1 MQQNKRHWLHN
12 LWKALGIDQA
22 IAYTAINRGWTLI
35 SGALSLLLISH
46 FLTPVEQGY
55 YFTFADILALQIF
68 FELGLSTV
76 LVPFASHEFAH
87 LRWTEEGILEG
98 DSTAKSRLASLLR
111 FSLLW
116 YGAVALAVL
125 LFVLPGGIWFF
136 SHYHRAGIHVH
147 WELPWVWIVLVTS
160 GSLAVTPLLCILEG
174 CGLIAQIAR
183 LQMQQTIVGT
193 VLFWIALTL
202 HWGINTA
209 PITNTVAFLW
219 SGLWVFGTYWRWIQ
233 DLWRHPTSYAR
244 VNWKT
249 EILPFHW
256 RIAVCWLSSYA
267 VLRMFDPILFATHG
281 PVMAGQMGMSLAVM
295 ASIAAFALSWVTTK
309 SAPFGMLISKQE
321 YDTLDGIFF
330 PSLWQSLLIELSA
343 GGLFWCAAV
352 ALQRFYPRLGT
363 RFLAPLPL
371 LLLVATTVVY
381 HIVNAEWIYL
391 RAHKQEPFLGIALL
405 AGILIAGG
413 SLLLAKPY
421 GATGVMGVYFLVHLV
436 VSFGGGTLIFLKK
449 RNEWHRSRPTDI
461 PLKTIE

>member
-1 MQQNKRHWLHN
+1 MQPKGWRWLQK
-12 LWKALGIDQA
+12 LWKALGIDRA

-35 SGALSLLLISH
+35 SGALSLLLISR

-87 LRWTEEGILEG
+87 LRWTDRGILEG
-98 DSTAKSRLASLLR
+98 DTTAKSRLASLLR

-125 LFVLPGGIWFF
+125 LFVLPGGILFF
-136 SHYHRAGIHVH
+136 SHYHRAGTHVR
-147 WELPWVWIVLVTS
+147 WEFPWVWIVLVTS

-193 VLFWIALTL
+193 VLFWIALAL

-219 SGLWVFGTYWRWIQ
+219 SGLWVFGAYWRWIK
-233 DLWRHPTSYAR
+233 DLWGYPISYGR
-244 VNWKT
+244 VDWKT

-256 RIAVCWLSSYA
+256 RIALCWLSSYA

-281 PVMAGQMGMSLAVM
+281 PVVAGQMGMSLAVM

-309 SAPFGMLISKQE
+309 SAPFGMLISQQE
-321 YDTLDGIFF
+321 FEKLDRIFF
-330 PSLWQSLLIELSA
+330 PTLWQSLIIEMLG
-343 GGLFWCAAV
+343 GGLFWCGV
-352 ALQRFYPRLGT
+352 VILQRFYPHLGA
-363 RFLAPLPL
+363 RFLSPLPL

-381 HIVNAEWIYL
+381 HVVNAEWIYL
-391 RAHKQEPFLGIALL
+391 RAHKQEPFLGIAVL
-405 AGILIAGG
+405 AGLLIAAG

-421 GATGVMGVYFLVHLV
+421 GALGVMGVYFLVHLV
-436 VSFGGGTLIFLKK
+436 VSFGGGTLIFSKK
-449 RNEWHRSRPTDI
+449 RSEWHSSRYSEISVQT
-461 PLKTIE
+461 TE